1 MKELLLFILLPL
13 ILLNDLDN
21 YSINSLVNYL
31 QVNGYYEVIEKIK
44 KEYGDDVAIEFCK
57 EFIQS
62 RDCEEIVKVY
72 IPQAINRRVRNDP
85 GSSNKIEE
93 ISKTK
98 NEELFSP
105 QSEQAEVKSVDKKI
119 GFIELLHQDKN
130 IKVLRKF
137 YNEKVIISKSLKI
150 IKRKRLELLE
160 PDIKIIEK
168 KIRQKHKLV
177 SNYN

>member
-21 YSINSLVNYL
+21 YSINSLLNYL

-44 KEYGDDVAIEFCK
+44 KEYGDDIAIEFCK

-72 IPQAINRRVRNDP
+72 IPQAINRRIRNDP

-93 ISKTK
+93 NSEIK

-105 QSEQAEVKSVDKKI
+105 QSEQAQEKSDDKKI
-119 GFIELLHQDKN
+119 GFIELLFQDN
-130 IKVLRKF
+130 IIEVLKKF
-137 YNEKVIISKSLKI
+137 YKEKEILFKSLKI
-150 IKRKRLELLE
+150 LKSKGLELLG
-160 PDIKIIEK
+160 PDKKIIQNVIMK
-168 KIRQKHKLV
+168 KYKNQLV
-177 SNYN
+177 